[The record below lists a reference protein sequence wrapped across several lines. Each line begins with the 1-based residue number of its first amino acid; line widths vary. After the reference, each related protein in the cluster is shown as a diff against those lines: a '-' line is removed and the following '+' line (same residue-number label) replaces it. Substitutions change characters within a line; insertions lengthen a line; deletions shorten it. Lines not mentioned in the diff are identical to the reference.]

1 MLKKRWPLWVAG
13 AMWLVLLGLRLR
25 PVALDVETSTHAAKE
40 ASAFVYVE
48 LRGEVHHP
56 GIYKVSADSRVFDVF
71 KRAGGLT
78 DHADLS
84 HINQTQTVYDGWLL
98 IVPSHTESTASN
110 LGKLSLN
117 HATADELESLP
128 GIGPATAEAILK
140 ARDQAPFK
148 TIDDLLEVPGIGPAT
163 LSQIEALI
171 TP

>member
-25 PVALDVETSTHAAKE
+25 PVALDVETSTQAAKE
-40 ASAFVYVE
+40 APAFVYVE

-56 GIYKVSADSRVFDVF
+56 GIYKVSAESRVFDVF

-78 DHADLS
+78 DEADLS
-84 HINQTQTVYDGWLL
+84 QINQTQTVYDGWLL
-98 IVPSHTESTASN
+98 IVPSTSESSAATS
-110 LGKLSLN
+110 GKISLN
-117 HATADELESLP
+117 HATAAELESLP

-140 ARDQAPFK
+140 AREHTPF
-148 TIDDLLEVPGIGPAT
+148 TSIDDLLEVPGIGPAT